1 MTDELPVIRTK
12 KRKLQK
18 IAKVISYLSIITA
31 IGCAI
36 FLTIIETEEVVMR
49 ASFGA
54 TSFFFFMVGLV
65 LHTIGSSDLPDLTI
79 KK

>member
-1 MTDELPVIRTK
+1 MSEELPVRRTK

-18 IAKVISYLSIITA
+18 VAKFISYLSIITG
-31 IGCAI
+31 IGCGAY
-36 FLTIIETEEVVMR
+36 LMTIDAEEVVMR